1 MQTRLTLASPLSLCV
16 CALCEDL
23 CDNRLSEN
31 LIAYF
36 MDGFLK
42 DCPGLGLD
50 SARSHIK
57 QNLCNF

>member
-1 MQTRLTLASPLSLCV
+1 MCV

-42 DCPGLGLD
+42 DCPGLGLG